1 MISDGL
7 SLTSSVGAIQY
18 QASLLTLSKTLKVER
33 EAGAQL
39 LQGLPQS
46 GT

>member
-7 SLTSSVGAIQY
+7 SLTSSVAAIQS
-18 QASLLTLSKTLKVER
+18 QASLLTLSKTLKLER

-39 LQGLPQS
+39 LQALPPS